1 MVFLRSIFFCLS
13 SSIFQFQ
20 SILCKY
26 LFLPYFLSLSISKSV
41 QMELRTR
48 WWNRRTLRS
57 LPLMRRP
64 KSQLL
69 NNHWFK
75 KVWNLPKKIFYIQ
88 RHREQTTTRRQEG
101 HTLYTIKSHIPWV
114 GDLQTDISCRSSPTG
129 VRALSLTSAS
139 PVWGSGIRRRLD
151 LSTGAPLDS
160 SKTPLLEGIPGS
172 CVTKTQGKSSDFTGA
187 WARPT

>member
-1 MVFLRSIFFCLS
+1 MNSCPVM
-13 SSIFQFQ
+13 
-20 SILCKY
+20 K
-26 LFLPYFLSLSISKSV
+26 
-41 QMELRTR
+41 T
-48 WWNRRTLRS
+48 
-57 LPLMRRP
+57 P
-64 KSQLL
+64 KSQLTDE
-69 NNHWFK
+69 K
-75 KVWNLPKKIFYIQ
+75 SPIRKTEIYQRKIFCIQ
-88 RHREQTTTRRQEG
+88 RYIEETTTRRQEG